1 MSKHSKAPEADEAV
15 APEAAEA
22 VEQAQNPSAGLEARV
37 KELESANAAL
47 QEELSSLKDQYLR
60 KLADY
65 ENFRKRM
72 FREKDE
78 AVQYAN
84 TSLLLDLIGVIDD
97 FDRAAAS
104 ADAHGHDYAAL
115 HEGVRMIHTR
125 LLGTLEGKYGLKRFD
140 SAGRTFDP
148 NLHEAIA
155 SVESDVPEPTVAEE
169 YLTGYR
175 LHDRVV
181 RCAKVR
187 VAMPRDGQAAAD
199 SAGGDEAAPADGS
212 N

>member
-1 MSKHSKAPEADEAV
+1 MSKHQQARGDASAPSEREREEQAPV
-15 APEAAEA
+15 APDA
-22 VEQAQNPSAGLEARV
+22 SALEARV
-37 KELESANAAL
+37 KELEGANAAL

-72 FREKDE
+72 FREKDD
-78 AVQYAN
+78 AVQFAN
-84 TSLLLDLIGVIDD
+84 SSLIVDLIGVIDD

-115 HEGVRMIHTR
+115 HDGVRMIHTR
-125 LLGTLEGKYGLKRFD
+125 LIGLLEGKYGLKRFD
-140 SAGRTFDP
+140 SAGQVFDP

-155 SVESDVPEPTVAEE
+155 SEPGEGEEPTVAEE
-169 YLTGYR
+169 FLAGYR

-181 RCAKVR
+181 RCAKVK
-187 VAMPRDGQAAAD
+187 VAMPGAAQ
-199 SAGGDEAAPADGS
+199 APAGAPEAGAQAGEK
-212 N
+212 

>member
-1 MSKHSKAPEADEAV
+1 MSKHQQARGDANAPSENDREGQSPASADA
-15 APEAAEA
+15 
-22 VEQAQNPSAGLEARV
+22 SALEARV
-37 KELESANAAL
+37 KELEGANAAL

-72 FREKDE
+72 FREKDD
-78 AVQYAN
+78 AVQFAN
-84 TSLLLDLIGVIDD
+84 SSLIVDLIGVIDD

-115 HEGVRMIHTR
+115 HDGVRMIHAR
-125 LLGTLEGKYGLKRFD
+125 LIGLLESKYGLKRFD
-140 SAGRTFDP
+140 SAGQVFDP

-155 SVESDVPEPTVAEE
+155 SEQGDSEEPTVSEE
-169 YLTGYR
+169 FLAGYR

-181 RCAKVR
+181 RCAKVK
-187 VAMPRDGQAAAD
+187 VAMPGGTQASPGSPEAD
-199 SAGGDEAAPADGS
+199 APAGDQ
-212 N
+212 

>member
-1 MSKHSKAPEADEAV
+1 MSKQQ
-15 APEAAEA
+15 
-22 VEQAQNPSAGLEARV
+22 QARSDANEPSEKVRETASTAGPDASALEARI
-37 KELESANAAL
+37 KELEGANAAL

-72 FREKDE
+72 FREKDD

-84 TSLLLDLIGVIDD
+84 SSLILDLIGVIDD
-97 FDRAAAS
+97 FDRAAAA

-115 HEGVRMIHTR
+115 HDGVKMIHTR
-125 LLGTLEGKYGLKRFD
+125 LLGVLEGKYGLKRFD
-140 SAGRTFDP
+140 SAGQVFDP

-155 SVESDVPEPTVAEE
+155 SETGDFDEPTVAEE
-169 YLTGYR
+169 FLAGYR

-181 RCAKVR
+181 RCAKVK
-187 VAMPRDGQAAAD
+187 VAMPDVARAE
-199 SAGGDEAAPADGS
+199 AGAPDEDATGEDR
-212 N
+212 

>member
-1 MSKHSKAPEADEAV
+1 MSKHQQARGDANAPSEKEREDQSPA
-15 APEAAEA
+15 AAEA
-22 VEQAQNPSAGLEARV
+22 SALEARV

-72 FREKDE
+72 FREKDD
-78 AVQYAN
+78 AVQFAN
-84 TSLLLDLIGVIDD
+84 SSLILDLIGVIDD

-115 HEGVRMIHTR
+115 LDGVRMIHTR
-125 LLGTLEGKYGLKRFD
+125 LIGLLEGKYGLKRFD
-140 SAGRTFDP
+140 SAGQVFDP

-155 SVESDVPEPTVAEE
+155 SEVGDFEEPTVAEE
-169 YLTGYR
+169 FLSGYR

-181 RCAKVR
+181 RCAKVK
-187 VAMPRDGQAAAD
+187 VAMPGSPPPDAGSPDGEAAD
-199 SAGGDEAAPADGS
+199 DDK
-212 N
+212 

>member
-1 MSKHSKAPEADEAV
+1 
-15 APEAAEA
+15 
-22 VEQAQNPSAGLEARV
+22 
-37 KELESANAAL
+37 L

-72 FREKDE
+72 FREKDD
-78 AVQYAN
+78 AVQFAN
-84 TSLLLDLIGVIDD
+84 SSLIVDLIGVIDD

-115 HEGVRMIHTR
+115 HDGVRMIHTR
-125 LLGTLEGKYGLKRFD
+125 LIGLLEGKYGLKRFD
-140 SAGRTFDP
+140 SAGQVFDP

-155 SVESDVPEPTVAEE
+155 SEPGDFEEPTVAEE
-169 YLTGYR
+169 FLAGYR

-181 RCAKVR
+181 RCAKVK
-187 VAMPRDGQAAAD
+187 VAMPG
-199 SAGGDEAAPADGS
+199 SPGAPAGDPDGKAS
-212 N
+212 GGER